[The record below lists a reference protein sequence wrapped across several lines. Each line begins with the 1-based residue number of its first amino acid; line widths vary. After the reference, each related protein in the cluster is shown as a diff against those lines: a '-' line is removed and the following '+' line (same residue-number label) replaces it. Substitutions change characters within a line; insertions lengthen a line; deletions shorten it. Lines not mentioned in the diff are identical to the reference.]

1 MNNKNTNLKAV
12 CGAGKTEITYEVIKY
27 ALNNNHCVCFTTPRK
42 ELVIELANRIQSQF
56 SNIDITCV
64 YGGHTKITSGQFIIC
79 TTHQLYRY
87 PNTFDL
93 LILDELDA
101 FPYANNDVLQS
112 ILENSIKGNYIYM
125 SATMNDNP
133 DLLMTK
139 RYHGHLLDIP
149 KCYITPNWLA
159 YIIAVFK
166 IKANVKNSKPTIVFV
181 PSIKQTY
188 KCTKIFK
195 LFKLK
200 CLECSSKTTKI
211 EKD

>member
-1 MNNKNTNLKAV
+1 M
-12 CGAGKTEITYEVIKY
+12 
-27 ALNNNHCVCFTTPRK
+27 
-42 ELVIELANRIQSQF
+42 
-56 SNIDITCV
+56 
-64 YGGHTKITSGQFIIC
+64 
-79 TTHQLYRY
+79 
-87 PNTFDL
+87 
-93 LILDELDA
+93 ILDELDA

-211 EKD
+211 EKRLAALKNRKLDVIVATTILERGITVDNVQVIVLQGNNRIFNQSTLIQICGRVGRNINHPNGSISIFTPYKTKAIKKCISTIKQDNA